1 MAILRCRTLIR
12 AGQNKNKIKET
23 QKFWPNQIIIFFWN
37 IADDTVKKRRL
48 TSILPVRTFFF
59 GQNTLMTIAD
69 LNFY

>member
-23 QKFWPNQIIIFFWN
+23 QKFWMNQIIFFLEYCGCYSQKKKADISFTGKNIFF
-37 IADDTVKKRRL
+37 
-48 TSILPVRTFFF
+48 FE
-59 GQNTLMTIAD
+59 QNTFITIAD